1 MSILANAD
9 VNLSSAMSTAFNNI
23 STDINGY
30 IGSALPVA
38 LGIVGTVLAI
48 TVGIKVFKK
57 ITGKA

>member
-1 MSILANAD
+1 MSILAESDLAT
-9 VNLSSAMSTAFNNI
+9 AMSTAF
-23 STDINGY
+23 SKVATDVNGY

-48 TVGIKVFKK
+48 TIGVKVFKK